1 MHQNKQAKYVDNIW
15 SNLESLQSRDPK
27 AFWKL
32 FDELKELHA
41 VRKSNPISMDT
52 WRSHFYALLNRHFK
66 PNPNVETN
74 IDNFLASN
82 KNVFNSLNYKITQ
95 KEISESISDLK
106 SKKAPGADGI
116 LNEMLKTAHPFITKQ
131 LELLFNAIFTSPV
144 FPDIWRIQILN
155 PLHKKG
161 DIYQPENYRGITIGS
176 CLRKLFL
183 SILHGRLVKFADT
196 NKLIPIHQIGLLPLV
211 HSKTHSPIM
220 LTCVGTCRHMCR
232 HI

>member
-1 MHQNKQAKYVDNIW
+1 
-15 SNLESLQSRDPK
+15 
-27 AFWKL
+27 
-32 FDELKELHA
+32 
-41 VRKSNPISMDT
+41 MDT

-211 HSKTHSPIM
+211 QTSSTWRLHAIKTWRTTNRTNTNRTRQRACTQDNTRQYEKHWDKQRSI
-220 LTCVGTCRHMCR
+220 TK
-232 HI
+232 